1 MTQARI
7 KVKERVYRERIT
19 RVKVEESVAGEGAFG
34 GAGYPRPN
42 VGGTGHPVM
51 WCCGW

>member
-19 RVKVEESVAGEGAFG
+19 RVKVEE
-34 GAGYPRPN
+34 R
-42 VGGTGHPVM
+42 HPVM